1 MIYWVC
7 IKNEGSGLF
16 HYSKKLFSNLDFKD
30 INWIDEEEVKNF
42 KEFPIIYNLGNHP
55 MNSEIYRYAFE
66 YPGYVL
72 LHDLNLHHSALP
84 QGKEE
89 YFEVQDKVYKIR
101 EAGVWID
108 NLELYSPAIS
118 NLLKRQKGIFVHS
131 RYAQEILKMWNIK
144 TPSFYI
150 PMGTETFKENF
161 EKIPLSLGIFGHRGI
176 NRKLKETSKI
186 ILKLKEEIKDLKV
199 IICGGGSREGL
210 EDLSFADF
218 YENLPSKEFYD
229 LLSRVQIIFNFRYPV
244 YGETSLSTLEAM
256 SRGTIPVVSS
266 YGSYRELEGVV
277 HLNKIEEGYFK
288 IKKLF
293 ECPLYLNQLS
303 RQARD
308 FIEKHLSLKIWTERW
323 KEILC
328 GLKK

>member
-1 MIYWVC
+1 MIYWVSTV
-7 IKNEGSGLF
+7 NEGSGLF
-16 HYSKKLFSNLDFKD
+16 HYSQKLFSNLNFKD
-30 INWIDEEEVKNF
+30 IKWIEVEEVKNF

-55 MNSEIYRYAFE
+55 MNGEIYRYAFE
-66 YPGYVL
+66 YPSYVL
-72 LHDLNLHHSALP
+72 LHDLNLHHSALHLK
-84 QGKEE
+84 KEE

-101 EAGVWID
+101 EAGIWID
-108 NLELYSPAIS
+108 NLELYSPAIY
-118 NLLKRQKGIFVHS
+118 NLLNRQKGIFVHS
-131 RYAQEILKMWNIK
+131 RYAGEILKMWSIQN
-144 TPSFYI
+144 PSFYI
-150 PMGTETFKENF
+150 PMGTETFNENF
-161 EKIPLSLGIFGHRGI
+161 EKIPFSLGIFGHRGI
-176 NRKLKETSKI
+176 NRKLKETSNI

-199 IICGGGSREGL
+199 IICGGGTREGL

-218 YENLPSKEFYD
+218 YENLPSREFYD
-229 LLSRVQIIFNFRYPV
+229 LLSKVQIIFNYRYPV

-256 SRGTIPVVSS
+256 SRGTVPLVSS
-266 YGSYRELEGVV
+266 FGSYRELEGVV

-308 FIEKHLSLKIWTERW
+308 FIKKYHSIEIWVERW

-328 GLKK
+328 GLKR